1 MIMKLRSFIFAA
13 VAAVVSFS
21 ACEQK
26 EDLGAPSISLSV
38 DELTFDVDGGEQAI
52 TLEATRDWKA
62 KDIPE
67 WVAISPENGAASSKP
82 QTVTVTVLK
91 NEYYDRSVDIEF
103 TTGQKRAYLTVSQ
116 SGLSGS
122 ADALVIYSNN
132 FDVEKAVNN
141 SGWPYLDSNYKL
153 WDNKSGSGAE
163 TVEYSFG
170 GKMSVRTS
178 GKLSNDG
185 TGYSHY
191 AGSGSNKI
199 FFGAAPSTLK
209 ITKITLDGKSTNYTL
224 TYGAQKYLQDCDSK
238 FSFDEFKVYVSNDS
252 QKWVELNDS
261 FPEGADVDGD
271 WNLATANFTVPA
283 GTSQL
288 ALAFVS
294 SCSSAYSIDDVNL
307 VVGTQAGQVID
318 FATGVELGGTTP
330 GSGSTT
336 DTPESKG
343 KKTVAEFIA
352 AADASNY
359 YELTGT
365 ISGFNSTYCS
375 FDLTDASGKIYVYSV
390 LDSSKSEWKS
400 KIANGG
406 TITIYG
412 KYLYYEQK
420 SQHEVVDAYIVS
432 YTAGEGGGN
441 EGGDTPAAGQPTNL
455 VKATVA
461 EFLAA
466 AESSDVWYELTGEI
480 ISIAKA
486 TYGNFTIKDATAEV
500 YIYGMTSKWVG
511 SNDQSFS
518 QIGLKVGD
526 TVTLGTLRGSY
537 NGTPQGGGNPVPAFY
552 ISHVAGEG
560 SGNEGGEDPVTPPAG
575 DEGEYEPNITWTLG
589 ANAYDNTS
597 SGNSKQTATVNG
609 VSVKNLLKLG
619 KSSAGGDATLHIP
632 AGTSKIGF
640 YCVAWTGKTTKVK
653 FSVNGTEIK
662 TISPAANSGATGNA
676 PYNALNVAA
685 SDYYEVEVSA
695 TSATDVKVETVDGG
709 TDPRALFV
717 GLKAIAQ

>member
-1 MIMKLRSFIFAA
+1 MIMKLRSFIFTAMAA
-13 VAAVVSFS
+13 VLAFS

-38 DELTFDVDGGEQAI
+38 DELTFDIDGGEQAI

-62 KDIPE
+62 VNVPE
-67 WVAISPENGAASSKP
+67 WVAISPEKGAASSKP

-91 NEYYDRSVDIEF
+91 NDSYDRSKDIEF

-224 TYGAQKYLQDCDSK
+224 TYGAQKYLQDGDSK

-318 FATGVELGGTTP
+318 FTAGVELGATTP

-352 AADASNY
+352 AADKSNY

-365 ISGFNSTYCS
+365 VSGFSSQYCS
-375 FDLTDASGKIYVYSV
+375 FDLTDATGKIYVYSV
-390 LDSSKSEWKS
+390 LDASKSEWTS

-412 KYLYYEQK
+412 KYDYYANK

-480 ISIAKA
+480 ISIAKE
-486 TYGNFTIKDATAEV
+486 TYGNFTIKDETAEV

-537 NGTPQGGGNPVPAFY
+537 SGTPQGGGNPVPAFY

-575 DEGEYEPNITWTLG
+575 GEGEYEPNITWTLG

-632 AGTSKIGF
+632 AGTSKVGF

-676 PYNALNVAA
+676 PYNALKVAA

-695 TSATDVKVETVDGG
+695 TAATDVKVETVDGG
-709 TDPRALFV
+709 TDTRALFI